1 LIVILLTCA
10 TVFICNFHVE
20 HIYDMFL
27 AGVSLAV
34 AVTPEGL
41 PAIVTVALSLGVQ
54 RMIKRRAVVR
64 KLNAVDTLGCASI
77 ICTDKT
83 GTITENKMTVRG
95 MYLNNNYL
103 TISGDGYS
111 TGGNFT
117 TGKSKLTRKNAPH
130 LEQMLLYGTVCN
142 DAQLYVRKGHYVV
155 DGDPTDGALLI

>member
-1 LIVILLTCA
+1 RNVTGVQTCA
-10 TVFICNFHVE
+10 LPISVI
-20 HIYDMFL
+20 
-27 AGVSLAV
+27 
-34 AVTPEGL
+34 PEGL

-64 KLNAVDTLGCASI
+64 KLNAVETLGCASI

-83 GTITENKMTVRG
+83 GTITENKMTVKG
-95 MYLNNNYL
+95 MYVNNQFV
-103 TISGDGYS
+103 TVSGDGYS

-142 DAQLYVRKGHYVV
+142 
-155 DGDPTDGALLI
+155 